1 VPLRQSDAEI
11 IADLQA
17 EVARLRA
24 ALRAADD
31 ELSAQRAAVREL
43 TVRDELTGL
52 FTPRELRR
60 LLNEEVSRSLRYKHP
75 LSLLLV
81 DVDGLEGINAQHG
94 KAAGDDVL
102 RSVAAVL
109 RSNLRPV
116 DHSARHEGSALA
128 VLLPDTFANDGVQV
142 AERLRSLVGAA
153 AARARSVAPGRPDVT
168 ISVGV
173 AGIHESEKTPDE
185 LLHAATTA
193 LREAKD
199 RGKDAVVAF
208 VDLPS
213 ARA

>member
-1 VPLRQSDAEI
+1 VSDRRTDADK
-11 IADLQA
+11 IADLEA
-17 EVARLRA
+17 ENARLRS
-24 ALRAADD
+24 ALRAAED

-43 TVRDELTGL
+43 TVRDDLTGL
-52 FTPRELRR
+52 FNQRELRR
-60 LLNEEVSRSLRYKHP
+60 LLNEEVSRAIRYKHP

-94 KAAGDDVL
+94 KSAGDDVL

-116 DHSARHEGSALA
+116 DRSARYEGAALA
-128 VLLPDTFANDGVQV
+128 VLLPDTFANDGVMV
-142 AERLRSLVGAA
+142 AERLRGLVGGAA
-153 AARARSVAPGRPDVT
+153 SRAASVAPHRPTVT

-193 LREAKD
+193 LQEAKD
-199 RGKDAVVAF
+199 RGRDAVVAF
-208 VDLPS
+208 VDLKVPV
-213 ARA
+213 A